1 MEGDVIMKRSILQQT
16 RLVFGFFL
24 LVFLVSLGMVIFF
37 SVRGQGLWEAAQ
49 DRYLQSSLNLSA
61 ASSILQDAT
70 TEGFAVLATRN
81 TVDQKQFMI
90 DQQLFMNSF
99 TRALDNSLHAYAT
112 PEKQRWANDLSE
124 RFSTYIASLREAM
137 VASTVEPAFIQN
149 IQVMRRQLAERLQ
162 TQLETEQRLQ
172 EESAKSAQSRFGDIL
187 TAGIGSSSLLILLFV
202 IIYLAA
208 FHNPIMSE
216 TKKIAQ
222 YVELLKSTN
231 HIGGPLRLD
240 SVNEFAPA
248 VNMLGESFLALKL
261 LLLKS
266 RDITRQGHVT
276 LDEMRD
282 LFTRVHQEANAEV
295 EKHKEISGL
304 LDATLETTSQR
315 ESQVNTISQ
324 TIGETSHA
332 ITEIRERLEKLRDGI
347 NKISISADENLHKLA
362 EIDEKTTKVS
372 DSTSNVRK
380 AISEIS
386 DSIKE
391 MAESA
396 EERNRLLGEMKSLL
410 QSVDDLVKLIS
421 KSSEEIDA
429 QESSRREIMEKT
441 KEDAEAMVQ
450 DLNEIGRAV
459 EGVSS
464 RVNGLEN
471 KIQGIDRVID
481 RVNEISRKTDILA
494 LNAQVEAAKAKE
506 KAKEGGEGFGVI
518 ADEIKS
524 LAGEASKLTAD
535 TGEIV
540 EAIQSSIKEVKQ
552 SLEDGMERIKKSK
565 EQSSKTK
572 EELSRA
578 ITASESTAELVTKM
592 KELISQ
598 ANRYNEDAAEHV
610 GSILGKTGQV
620 TSALTEQSQAIAQIT
635 SGVKELDEITT
646 EVSEGTAEV
655 KNVIERQIVESI
667 KQISAEITEVAEAI
681 GQQDKATDIADRAV
695 KELKSSYEE
704 GRQQQKRLK
713 DAGET
718 LMHLF
723 EQEAHSLDQLINT
736 FKEVCKISES
746 QARALQALEAGT
758 VYSVV
763 QYHEPSI

>member
-1 MEGDVIMKRSILQQT
+1 MKRSILQQT
-16 RLVFGFFL
+16 RLTFAFFL

-37 SVRGQGLWEAAQ
+37 SVRGQDLSEAAQ

-61 ASSILQDAT
+61 ASLILQDAT

-81 TVDQKQFMI
+81 PVDQKQFMI

-99 TRALDNSLHAYAT
+99 TRALDNSLHAYTT
-112 PEKQRWANDLSE
+112 PEKQRWANELSE
-124 RFSTYIASLREAM
+124 KFSTYIASLREAM
-137 VASTVEPAFIQN
+137 VPGAVELPFIQN
-149 IQVMRRQLAERLQ
+149 IQDMRRQLAQRLQ
-162 TQLETEQRLQ
+162 TQLEAEQRLQ
-172 EESAKSAQSRFGDIL
+172 EESAKSVQSTFGNIL
-187 TAGIGSSSLLILLFV
+187 TAGIGSGSLLIFLFA

-208 FHNPIMSE
+208 FHKPIMSE
-216 TKKIAQ
+216 TKKIGQ

-240 SVNEFAPA
+240 SVSEFAPA
-248 VNMLGESFLALKL
+248 VNMLGESFLALRL

-266 RDITRQGHVT
+266 RDITRQGHVS

-282 LFTRVHQEANAEV
+282 LFTQVHQEADAEV
-295 EKHKEISGL
+295 EKHREMSRL
-304 LDATLETTSQR
+304 LDATLEATSQR
-315 ESQVNTISQ
+315 ENQVNTISQ
-324 TIGETSHA
+324 TIGETSSA
-332 ITEIRERLEKLRDGI
+332 ITDIKKRLEALRDGI
-347 NKISISADENLHKLA
+347 NKISVSADENLHQLA
-362 EIDEKTTKVS
+362 DIDEKTTKVS

-396 EERNRLLGEMKSLL
+396 EERNRSLGEMRALL
-410 QSVDDLVKLIS
+410 QKVDDYVKGIS
-421 KSSEEIDA
+421 ESSEEIDA
-429 QESSRREIMEKT
+429 QESSRREIMKET
-441 KEDAEAMVQ
+441 KEDAEAMVEE
-450 DLNEIGRAV
+450 LHEIGLAV
-459 EGVSS
+459 DGVSS
-464 RVNGLEN
+464 RVNDLES
-471 KIQGIDRVID
+471 KIQGINRVIE

-524 LAGEASKLTAD
+524 LAGEASKLTGD
-535 TGEIV
+535 TGQIV

-552 SLEDGMERIKKSK
+552 SLEVSMAKIEKSQV
-565 EQSSKTK
+565 QSSKTK
-572 EELSRA
+572 EELGRTIA
-578 ITASESTAELVTKM
+578 ASESTAELVAKM

-598 ANRYNEDAAEHV
+598 ANRYNEDAAKHV
-610 GSILGKTGQV
+610 DSILGKTGQV
-620 TSALTEQSQAIAQIT
+620 TSALAEQSQAIARIT

-646 EVSEGTAEV
+646 EVSDGTAEV
-655 KNVIERQIVESI
+655 KLVIERQIVESI
-667 KQISAEITEVAEAI
+667 KKISAEISEVAEAI
-681 GQQDKATDIADRAV
+681 AQQDEATDIADRAV

-723 EQEAHSLDQLINT
+723 EQEARSLDQLINT
-736 FKEVCKISES
+736 FKEVCKMSDS
-746 QARALQALEAGT
+746 QARTLQALEAGT